1 MFLDGLDQ
9 RLFPYRLGDMGG
21 AASVLSS
28 LGLLFYCVGGQ
39 SNDGGRTYPLLL
51 LPLSNG
57 LGGRVSVHDRHLDV
71 HEYQIVFVR
80 LELAHGDF
88 ETIRISGHSMKG
100 AGGGY
105 GFDGI
110 TDIGQYL
117 EQAAKEQNSEMVRK
131 QVECLADYLERVEV
145 VCE

>member
-1 MFLDGLDQ
+1 MNQPNNPATDRFVVQVDPEIEEIVPIFLQ
-9 RLFPYRLGDMGG
+9 NRL
-21 AASVLSS
+21 
-28 LGLLFYCVGGQ
+28 
-39 SNDGGRTYPLLL
+39 NDID
-51 LPLSNG
+51 S
-57 LGGRVSVHDRHLDV
+57 
-71 HEYQIVFVR
+71 IVIALR
-80 LELAHGDF
+80 QGDF
-88 ETIRISGHSMKG
+88 ETIRILGHGMRG

-110 TDIGQYL
+110 TDIGQFL